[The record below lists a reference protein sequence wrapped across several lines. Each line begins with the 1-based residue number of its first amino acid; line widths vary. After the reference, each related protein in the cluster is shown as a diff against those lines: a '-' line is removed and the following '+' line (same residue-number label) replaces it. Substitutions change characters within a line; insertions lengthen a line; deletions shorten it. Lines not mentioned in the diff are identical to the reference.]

1 MTRATLPTALT
12 LMFGSEG
19 GYSNRKT
26 DSGGPTK
33 YGVTHKTLAAHR
45 GVASVTAQQVKEMTL
60 NEAEDIYMTGY
71 WTQSGGDL
79 LPAGLDY
86 AAFDFGV
93 NSGPARA
100 VKVLQRLVGVSADGN
115 IGPQTVAAVSKYE
128 GGVRKLIV
136 DYCDARMAFLRS
148 LTNPKT
154 GFPVNGRGWTIR
166 VTGKD
171 PKGQYPTR
179 PGVIGEALRLVN
191 GAKGVS
197 VPLISQMEGLEGD
210 AKAVPSEPNPWT
222 TPETVIQ
229 IATGAGGLSFVATGN
244 GPVQWAVGAALVV
257 GALVAAYLFIARVRK
272 TVV

>member
-33 YGVTHKTLAAHR
+33 YGVTHKTLAAYR
-45 GVASVTAQQVKEMTL
+45 GVASVTAQQVKELTL

-71 WTQSGGDL
+71 WPQSGGDL

-100 VKVLQRLVGVSADGN
+100 VKVLQKLVGVAADGN
-115 IGPQTVAAVSKYE
+115 IGPQTVAAVGKYA

-136 DYCDARMAFLRS
+136 DYCDARMEFLRS
-148 LTNPKT
+148 LTDPKT

-166 VTGKD
+166 VTGVD
-171 PKGQYPTR
+171 PKGQYPAR
-179 PGVIGEALRLVN
+179 AGVVGEALRLVN

-197 VPLISQMEGLEGD
+197 IPLLSQIEGLEGD
-210 AKAVPSEPNPWT
+210 AKAVPSAPNPWT